1 MKTVLSFILG
11 VVCAIVTT
19 SVTADPGEIKAAT
32 AGAERWAAQLDQNQY
47 ETTWASSAQIFKSA
61 VPQAQWSQVISGVRV
76 PLGKVLERRLQT
88 AELKTSLPGAPDG
101 RYVVIQFQTRFENK
115 KEAIETIV
123 PMLEK
128 DGQWRVSGYFIR

>member
-1 MKTVLSFILG
+1 MKKV
-11 VVCAIVTT
+11 T
-19 SVTADPGEIKAAT
+19 SVLLGAIFAFVTASVAAEPNDIKAAT
-32 AGAERWAAQLDQNQY
+32 IGAERWAAQLDQNHY
-47 ETTWASSAQIFKSA
+47 ETTWASAAQIFKNA
-61 VPQAQWSQVISGVRV
+61 VPQAQWSQVISGVRG
-76 PLGKVLERRLQT
+76 PLGRVLERRLQT

-115 KEAIETIV
+115 KEAVETIV

>member
-1 MKTVLSFILG
+1 MKTILSVIFGAVFALVAG
-11 VVCAIVTT
+11 
-19 SVTADPGEIKAAT
+19 SVTAEPSEIKAAT
-32 AGAERWAAQLDQNQY
+32 AGAERWAAQLDQNQF
-47 ETTWASSAQIFKSA
+47 ETTWASAAQIFKGA
-61 VPQAQWSQVISGVRV
+61 VSQAQWSQTISSVRG
-76 PLGKVLERRLQT
+76 PLGKVLERKLQT

-115 KEAIETIV
+115 KEAVETIV

>member
-1 MKTVLSFILG
+1 MKTVFSFIFVAAFAL
-11 VVCAIVTT
+11 A
-19 SVTADPGEIKAAT
+19 TAPLTAAPSEIKAAT
-32 AGAERWAAQLDQNQY
+32 AGAERWAAQLDQSQY
-47 ETTWASSAQIFKSA
+47 ETTWASAAQIFKSA
-61 VPQAQWSQVISGVRV
+61 VTQAQWSQVISSVRE

-101 RYVVIQFQTRFENK
+101 HYVVIQFQTRFENK
-115 KEAIETIV
+115 KEAVETIV